1 MSRKNVEL
9 VRGAFDAF
17 LRGDESFFE
26 QFHPDVEWTTAQD
39 EPDQQT
45 YRGIEGVKR
54 LLSMLFDELWERD
67 GFEILSIEF
76 IEAGEF
82 VVVPIRARVKARQSG
97 VELEADETYVYELAE
112 GRVVRVR
119 EYRTRQEALEAVG
132 LRE

>member
-1 MSRKNVEL
+1 MSRENMEL
-9 VRGAFDAF
+9 VRSAFDTF
-17 LRGDESFFE
+17 LRGDDSFFE
-26 QFHPDVEWTTAQD
+26 QFHPEVEWMTAQD

-54 LLSMLFDELWERD
+54 LLSMLFDELWDRD

-112 GRVVRVR
+112 GKVVRVR
-119 EYRTRQEALEAVG
+119 EYRTKQEALEAVG
-132 LRE
+132 LAE